1 MIHKLIFLLR
11 CLKNRVK
18 IQSTDAKMK
27 YTLEQVS
34 LKNIQITNKG
44 ILNNLKVKN
53 TLLRNSQLNIQ
64 GDNCLIE
71 IGEDSL
77 LENCKIFMSGNT
89 QTLKI
94 GRGCRIRNTS
104 FWLEDGENTIIV
116 GNQVTSE
123 GAHIAATEIGGT
135 IEIGN
140 DCMLSYD
147 IDIRNGDSH
156 VILTQ
161 DGLTRLNYPEDIKI
175 GNHVWIGAHAI
186 ILKGSIIADNC
197 VIGTSTLISGGKM
210 ESNSLIV
217 GQPGKV
223 IKREISWERDRSRW
237 TKHKENN

>member
-1 MIHKLIFLLR
+1 MIQKLIFLLR
-11 CLKNRVK
+11 CIKNRVRIQTTDGK
-18 IQSTDAKMK
+18 IKHS
-27 YTLEQVS
+27 LVQVS
-34 LKNIQITNKG
+34 LKNIQILNKG
-44 ILNNLKVKN
+44 NQNNLKVKN
-53 TLLRNSQLNIQ
+53 TLLRNSQINIQ

-77 LENCKIFMSGNT
+77 LENCKIYMSGNT
-89 QTLKI
+89 QTLKM
-94 GRGCRIRNTS
+94 GKGCRIRNTS
-104 FWLEDGENTIIV
+104 FWLEDGENTVIV
-116 GNQVTSE
+116 GNQVSSE
-123 GAHIAATEIGGT
+123 GAHIAATEIGGS

-140 DCMLSYD
+140 DCMFSYD

-197 VIGTSTLISGGKM
+197 VIGTSTLISGGEM
-210 ESNSLIV
+210 ESNTLIV

-237 TKHKENN
+237 TTKNK